1 MQGRS
6 SPARS
11 AAHGCP
17 WSRATGS
24 GGVNPAPCVS
34 VYTAQMEPVVTTRWA
49 PNAVEQTREIEDF
62 DAVVRAVLAQSLSF
76 RPGFPKRP
84 GCLRIPGAGVFP
96 EGLPGASEVSWRGQ
110 SKYLADADCGQSR
123 AVAAVWS
130 VVKTLS
136 ERQRT
141 VFLLRFVEDLDLL
154 EIAEVTGLR
163 EGTVKVHLFRA
174 LEAVRKRMGES
185 Q

>member
-1 MQGRS
+1 MQGGS

-24 GGVNPAPCVS
+24 GGVNPAPLCFRLHC
-34 VYTAQMEPVVTTRWA
+34 TDGAGCHNPVGSERSGANTRDRGLRRRCA
-49 PNAVEQTREIEDF
+49 
-62 DAVVRAVLAQSLSF
+62 AVLAQSLSF

-84 GCLRIPGAGVFP
+84 GCRRIPGAGVFP

>member
-1 MQGRS
+1 MQGGS

-62 DAVVRAVLAQSLSF
+62 DAFGGLYCPKVFRFALPPLSAGDAAKPLAQDFFLK
-76 RPGFPKRP
+76 P
-84 GCLRIPGAGVFP
+84 
-96 EGLPGASEVSWRGQ
+96 
-110 SKYLADADCGQSR
+110 SR
-123 AVAAVWS
+123 A
-130 VVKTLS
+130 
-136 ERQRT
+136 RQ
-141 VFLLRFVEDLDLL
+141 
-154 EIAEVTGLR
+154 
-163 EGTVKVHLFRA
+163 
-174 LEAVRKRMGES
+174 
-185 Q
+185 

>member
-1 MQGRS
+1 MQGGS

-62 DAVVRAVLAQSLSF
+62 DAVVRLYWPKVYSF

-84 GCLRIPGAGVFP
+84 GCRRIPG
-96 EGLPGASEVSWRGQ
+96 
-110 SKYLADADCGQSR
+110 
-123 AVAAVWS
+123 
-130 VVKTLS
+130 
-136 ERQRT
+136 
-141 VFLLRFVEDLDLL
+141 
-154 EIAEVTGLR
+154 TGLFR
-163 EGTVKVHLFRA
+163 SEEHTSELQSLRHL
-174 LEAVRKRMGES
+174 
-185 Q
+185 